1 MTEGRRLR
9 SPLIAVALAA
19 AALAGAACS
28 SQGGSGAADNALVS
42 IQTSQ
47 LWITVENKAG
57 MALTDLVI
65 EIIPAGSQVAYTATY
80 YRLEN
85 GEKRDFAAANFTTR
99 DNTPFNIRVSRPK
112 AVRLTGKDITG
123 KVVRVDVPWR

>member
-1 MTEGRRLR
+1 MSDHRRLR
-9 SPLIAVALAA
+9 NLFAVTALAA
-19 AALAGAACS
+19 AALMGVACS
-28 SQGGSGAADNALVS
+28 SSGGSGAAENAPVS

-85 GEKRDFAAANFTTR
+85 GEKRDFAAANFTSR

-123 KVVRVDVPWR
+123 KVVRVEVPWR